1 MVFSEC
7 EHTVQKITQLF
18 LSRLSLLFLAR
29 WLQLSEGNLELKGN
43 WGRTWQIC
51 QLMFFRFYSNA
62 LITALNFHEEGI
74 LEVVLVKKLIEE
86 YLGVVGNEKL

>member
-1 MVFSEC
+1 
-7 EHTVQKITQLF
+7 
-18 LSRLSLLFLAR
+18 
-29 WLQLSEGNLELKGN
+29 
-43 WGRTWQIC
+43 
-51 QLMFFRFYSNA
+51 MFFRFYSNA